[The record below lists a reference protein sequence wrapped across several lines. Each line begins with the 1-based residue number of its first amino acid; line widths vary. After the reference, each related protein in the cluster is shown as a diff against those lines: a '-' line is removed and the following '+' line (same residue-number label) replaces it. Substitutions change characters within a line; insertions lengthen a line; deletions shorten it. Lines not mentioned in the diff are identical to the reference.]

1 MATDEPIY
9 FSDDESSLDVYVVVV
24 AEVGGPSLSRLSAI
38 QEAASDE
45 GGFVVPGAAS
55 IRSGGFSPYREE
67 HTDEQQHRRGGQRHE
82 PTGRVHLGNYLG
94 MIRPVLRLAA
104 EHEAYVF
111 VADGHALTTV
121 EDPAELPRLTR
132 ELAAV
137 LLALG
142 LDPSRTAL
150 YRQSDVA
157 EIFELAWILACRN
170 AQGSAQPGS
179 RLQVRGGCQPGNGRP
194 ADEGLSAGL
203 FTYPI
208 LMAAD
213 ILSLA
218 GTAVPVGADQT
229 QHLEVTRDVAVA
241 FNRSYGPVLTLPEA
255 VVDEDVALI
264 PGTDGRKMSK
274 SYDNIIPILAP
285 PEEMGR
291 LVRGI
296 VTDSR
301 RPEEPKD
308 PGTCALY
315 GLYRHVAAPEEAQ
328 ALAERY
334 ASGGVGYGEVKAM
347 LTEALVATFAA
358 ARQRYQALID
368 DPPGLDALLF
378 HGAERAKVRV
388 RDVVERVRS
397 ARGLAA

>member
-1 MATDEPIY
+1 MNDSTA
-9 FSDDESSLDVYVVVV
+9 VVV
-24 AEVGGPSLSRLSAI
+24 
-38 QEAASDE
+38 
-45 GGFVVPGAAS
+45 
-55 IRSGGFSPYREE
+55 SGIK
-67 HTDEQQHRRGGQRHE
+67 

-104 EHEAYVF
+104 KHESYVF

-121 EDPAELPRLTR
+121 EDPAQLTR
-132 ELAAV
+132 LSRELTAV

-142 LDPSRTAL
+142 LDPSRTVL
-150 YRQSDVA
+150 YRQSDLA
-157 EIFELAWILACRN
+157 EVFELGWILACSTPKGALNRAHAYKAAVAAN
-170 AQGSAQPGS
+170 RVA
-179 RLQVRGGCQPGNGRP
+179 GRP
-194 ADEGLSAGL
+194 TDEGVSAGL
-203 FTYPI
+203 FTYPV

-213 ILSLA
+213 ILGMA
-218 GTAVPVGADQT
+218 GTAVPVGADQA

-241 FNRSYGPVLTLPEA
+241 FNHSYGPVLTVPEA
-255 VVDEDVALI
+255 VVDRDVAVI

-308 PGTCALY
+308 PTTCALY
-315 GLYRHVAAPEEAQ
+315 GLYHHLATPDESR

-334 ASGGVGYGEVKAM
+334 VAGGIGYGEVKAL
-347 LTEALVATFAA
+347 LTEALIATFAP
-358 ARQRYQALID
+358 ARERYQVLID
-368 DPPGLDALLF
+368 NPAGLDAVLF
-378 HGAERAKVRV
+378 EGAERAKARV
-388 RDVVERVRS
+388 RDVLERVRS
-397 ARGLAA
+397 ARGLAV

>member
-1 MATDEPIY
+1 MNNSTA
-9 FSDDESSLDVYVVVV
+9 VVV
-24 AEVGGPSLSRLSAI
+24 
-38 QEAASDE
+38 
-45 GGFVVPGAAS
+45 
-55 IRSGGFSPYREE
+55 SGIK
-67 HTDEQQHRRGGQRHE
+67 

-132 ELAAV
+132 ELAAI

-157 EIFELAWILACRN
+157 EIFELAWILACATPKGALNR
-170 AQGSAQPGS
+170 AHAYKSAVAAN
-179 RLQVRGGCQPGNGRP
+179 RATGRP

-301 RPEEPKD
+301 RPEEPN

-368 DPPGLDALLF
+368 DPPALDALLF
-378 HGAERAKVRV
+378 HGASGP
-388 RDVVERVRS
+388 RS
-397 ARGLAA
+397 GSAM